1 MNGRRTPWRRRRF
14 AQALVGVA
22 LGGVAPSAPAGTAS
36 AALAPTGQ
44 GPPRGRWLEALTW
57 AEAEPLLREG
67 RVAVVPIGARSK
79 EHGLHLPLNTD
90 WLMAEYLAQRIGQD
104 CPVVMLPTI
113 PYGYYP
119 AFVEYPGSIHIKK
132 ETFRD
137 TLEDICHSL
146 ARHGTRKIYFLNTG
160 ISTLWALEP
169 ARGRLAA
176 AGIEIEYTDLTTA
189 TAAVEKRLQQ
199 QPAGTHADELETSLL
214 LYMAPTVVRMARA
227 RRDVEPERGPG
238 PLTRNPAATQG
249 VYSATGAWGDPSLAT
264 REKGRILTEALVAH
278 IKEFLQKFA
287 AADYV
292 PAPARERYLKSK

>member
-1 MNGRRTPWRRRRF
+1 MNSRRGSLRRRRF
-14 AQALVGVA
+14 AQGLVGAA
-22 LGGVAPSAPAGTAS
+22 LAGVAPAAAAGTAS
-36 AALAPTGQ
+36 PPVSPTGQ
-44 GPPRGRWLEALTW
+44 RQPRGRWLESLTW

-119 AFVEYPGSIHIKK
+119 AFVEYPGSIHVNK

-137 TLEDICHSL
+137 TLEDICHSV

-169 ARGRLAA
+169 ARGRLAD
-176 AGIEIEYTDLTTA
+176 AGIVIEYTDLTTA

-199 QPAGTHADELETSLL
+199 QPAGTHADELETSML
-214 LYMAPTVVRMARA
+214 LYMAPAVVRMERA
-227 RRDVEPERGPG
+227 RRDIGPERGPG

-249 VYSATGAWGDPSLAT
+249 VYSATGAWGDPTLAT
-264 REKGRILTEALVAH
+264 REKGRILTEALVTH
-278 IKEFLQKFA
+278 IKEFLQGFA
-287 AADYV
+287 AAGYT
-292 PAPARERYLKSK
+292 PAPTRERYMKSR